1 MALSGAIDGDI
12 RHAESTR
19 ARGPAFTQT
28 TNEQGNKSFT
38 GYQRPTS
45 TPKPQANSTP
55 GSQGIDAGLNQ
66 PSQQSPARPVT
77 RINETVNAQGNR
89 SFSGNTAR
97 PSGITAGLSPAVGG
111 ALTTETNR
119 LKGQTQQPPVTATGA
134 LNVVRETGGIDSGL
148 TSATGTTP
156 INQAPA
162 RDKGS
167 FAGNVLRSLHL
178 DKIADLTPGYL
189 QDAKQ
194 LANDG
199 NYSQAAGRAVSGV
212 AGPLILDAVDIPV
225 GFTKTVGGGLLDF
238 GKGLLGIENQP
249 ATTPDQKPSTAA
261 TGKKQPTTGAGVT
274 EQPNTPEPD
283 KSVIGEDGITRGL
296 NDQGNRSFSGSN
308 IAEFTPND
316 TTRTQDMSGPGKV
329 VNAAFERAIAAGDY
343 ETALQMVNRSDAS
356 QMTRLGQLQGNIR
369 SRREQELAA
378 SRAGGGI
385 DQGLQQTAQKMLDR
399 AEYLAQNNSSKAA
412 ARLSAEAR
420 ALMGMGGGTGGRG
433 GNVPVSPLT
442 EGIDTA
448 ASLAQQ
454 QAQADTASMTAEQM
468 RTAQQQQQELQGI
481 LQGLNDPTLQPQ
493 QRQSLLQRY
502 QAIEGGKNYVETQSV
517 VGYDREGSPLLATI
531 KVDPVTGQT
540 LGGIDSNMPT
550 YGQALMAAQAKVEA
564 DPKSKP
570 MVDAILMQQYGMG
583 LPATK

>member
-19 ARGPAFTQT
+19 ARGPAYTQT

-66 PSQQSPARPVT
+66 PSQQSPARPIT

-97 PSGITAGLSPAVGG
+97 PNGITAGLSPAVGG
-111 ALTTETNR
+111 ALTAETNR
-119 LKGQTQQPPVTATGA
+119 LQGRTQQPPVTATGA
-134 LNVVRETGGIDSGL
+134 LNVVRDTGGIDSGL
-148 TSATGTTP
+148 TAATGKAP

-167 FAGNVLRSLHL
+167 FAGNVLRSLHM

-189 QDAKQ
+189 GDAKQ

-199 NYSQAAGRAVSGV
+199 NYAQAAGRAVSGV
-212 AGPLILDAVDIPV
+212 VGPAVLDVVDMPV
-225 GFTKTVGGGLLDF
+225 AFTKTVGGGLMDF
-238 GKGLLGIENQP
+238 GKGLLGIENQ
-249 ATTPDQKPSTAA
+249 PDQKPSTAA
-261 TGKKQPTTGAGVT
+261 TGKKQPTAGAGVT

-283 KSVIGEDGITRGL
+283 KPVIGEDGITRGL
-296 NDQGNRSFSGSN
+296 NDQNNRSFSGSN

-343 ETALQMVNRSDAS
+343 ETALQTANRSDAS

-378 SRAGGGI
+378 RKAGGGI
-385 DQGLQQTAQKMLDR
+385 DQGLQQTAQKMLER
-399 AEYLAQNNSSKAA
+399 AQYLAENNSSKAA
-412 ARLSAEAR
+412 QRLSSEAR
-420 ALMGMGGGTGGRG
+420 GLLGLSGGAGGAG
-433 GNVPVSPLT
+433 AVPVSPLT

-454 QAQADTASMTAEQM
+454 QAQADTANMTAEQM
-468 RTAQQQQQELQGI
+468 RTEQQQQQELQGI

>member
-12 RHAESTR
+12 RQAESTR
-19 ARGPAFTQT
+19 ARGPAYTQT

-66 PSQQSPARPVT
+66 PSQQSPARPIT

-97 PSGITAGLSPAVGG
+97 PNGITAGLSPAVGG
-111 ALTTETNR
+111 ALTAETNR

-134 LNVVRETGGIDSGL
+134 LNVVRDTGGIDSGL

-167 FAGNVLRSLHL
+167 FAGNVLRSIHL
-178 DKIADLTPGYL
+178 DKVADLTPGYL
-189 QDAKQ
+189 GEAKQ

-238 GKGLLGIENQP
+238 GKGLLGIESQP
-249 ATTPDQKPSTAA
+249 NQKPSTAA
-261 TGKKQPTTGAGVT
+261 TGQKPPVADAGVT
-274 EQPNTPEPD
+274 EQSNTPEPD
-283 KSVIGEDGITRGL
+283 KPVIGEDGITRGL
-296 NDQGNRSFSGSN
+296 NDQNNRSFSGSN

-316 TTRTQDMSGPGKV
+316 TTRTEDMSGPGKV

-343 ETALQMVNRSDAS
+343 ETALQMANRSDAS

-378 SRAGGGI
+378 SKAGGGI

-412 ARLSAEAR
+412 QRLSSEAR
-420 ALMGMGGGTGGRG
+420 GLLGLGGGAGGARA
-433 GNVPVSPLT
+433 VPVSPLT

-454 QAQADTASMTAEQM
+454 QAQADTAGLTAEQA

-481 LQGLNDPTLQPQ
+481 LQGLNDPSLQPQ

>member
-1 MALSGAIDGDI
+1 L
-12 RHAESTR
+12 
-19 ARGPAFTQT
+19 
-28 TNEQGNKSFT
+28 
-38 GYQRPTS
+38 
-45 TPKPQANSTP
+45 
-55 GSQGIDAGLNQ
+55 
-66 PSQQSPARPVT
+66 
-77 RINETVNAQGNR
+77 
-89 SFSGNTAR
+89 TA
-97 PSGITAGLSPAVGG
+97 
-111 ALTTETNR
+111 
-119 LKGQTQQPPVTATGA
+119 ATGKA
-134 LNVVRETGGIDSGL
+134 
-148 TSATGTTP
+148 P
-156 INQAPA
+156 INQTPA

-167 FAGNVLRSLHL
+167 FAGNVLRSIHL

-189 QDAKQ
+189 GEAKQ

-225 GFTKTVGGGLLDF
+225 GFTKTVGGGLMDF

-249 ATTPDQKPSTAA
+249 DQKPSTAA
-261 TGKKQPTTGAGVT
+261 TGQKPPVAGAGVT
-274 EQPNTPEPD
+274 EQPKTPESD
-283 KSVIGEDGITRGL
+283 KPVIGEDGITRGL
-296 NDQGNRSFSGSN
+296 NDQNNRSFSGSN
-308 IAEFTPND
+308 IAEFTPSD

-343 ETALQMVNRSDAS
+343 ETALQMANRSDAS

-378 SRAGGGI
+378 SKAGGGI
-385 DQGLQQTAQKMLDR
+385 DQGLQQTAQKMLER
-399 AEYLAQNNSSKAA
+399 AQYLAENNSSKAA
-412 ARLSAEAR
+412 QRLSSEAR
-420 ALMGMGGGTGGRG
+420 GLLGLGVAAQARG
-433 GNVPVSPLT
+433 SNGPVSPLT

-454 QAQADTASMTAEQM
+454 QAQADTANITAEQM

-481 LQGLNDPTLQPQ
+481 LQGLNDPSLQPQ

-531 KVDPVTGQT
+531 KVDPVTGQM

-550 YGQALMAAQAKVEA
+550 YGQALIEALAKVDK
-564 DPKSKP
+564 DPKSRP
-570 MVDAILMQQYGMG
+570 VVDAILMQQYGMG

>member
-1 MALSGAIDGDI
+1 MALTGAINGDI
-12 RHAESTR
+12 RQAESTR
-19 ARGPAFTQT
+19 ARGPAYTQT

-66 PSQQSPARPVT
+66 PSQQSPARPIT

-97 PSGITAGLSPAVGG
+97 PNDITAGLSPAVGG
-111 ALTTETNR
+111 ALTAETNR
-119 LKGQTQQPPVTATGA
+119 LQGRTQQPPVTATGA
-134 LNVVRETGGIDSGL
+134 LNVVRDTGGIDSGL
-148 TSATGTTP
+148 TAATGKAP
-156 INQAPA
+156 INQTPA

-167 FAGNVLRSLHL
+167 FAGNVLRSIHL

-189 QDAKQ
+189 GEAKQ

-225 GFTKTVGGGLLDF
+225 GFTKTVGGGLMDF

-249 ATTPDQKPSTAA
+249 DQKPSTAA
-261 TGKKQPTTGAGVT
+261 TGQKPPVAGAGVT

-283 KSVIGEDGITRGL
+283 KPVIGDDGITRGL
-296 NDQGNRSFSGSN
+296 NDQNNRSFSGSN

-343 ETALQMVNRSDAS
+343 ETALQMANRSDAS

-378 SRAGGGI
+378 SKAGGGI
-385 DQGLQQTAQKMLDR
+385 DQGVQQAAQKMLER
-399 AEYLAQNNSSKAA
+399 AQYLAENNSSKAA
-412 ARLSAEAR
+412 QRLSSEAR
-420 ALMGMGGGTGGRG
+420 GLLGLGVAAQARG
-433 GNVPVSPLT
+433 SNGPVSPLT

-454 QAQADTASMTAEQM
+454 QAQADTANMTAEQM

-564 DPKSKP
+564 DPKSRP
-570 MVDAILMQQYGMG
+570 TVDAILMQQYGMG